1 MRVKAY
7 VLLDIVDGNCDQV
20 AQMLRSKRGVLMVDS
35 LEGPPDLIM
44 VVEASDKQK
53 LAQLAV
59 DALASVET
67 VTQGLQILP
76 TRDRLNTHA
85 IG

>member
-1 MRVKAY
+1 MRAKAY

-20 AQMLRSKRGVLMVDS
+20 AQMLRSKRGVVMADS

-53 LAQLAV
+53 LAQLAIS
-59 DALASVET
+59 ALATVET
-67 VTQGLQILP
+67 MTQGLQILP
-76 TRDRLNTHA
+76 TLEID
-85 IG
+85 